1 MTTVEKFS
9 DYNILGCKERIWKEA
24 QVQIKFVL
32 ASQVQIKLFELK
44 TEIENS
50 LTAHNGKL
58 NRRKGGSHSVCTDHF

>member
-44 TEIENS
+44 TEIEN
-50 LTAHNGKL
+50 
-58 NRRKGGSHSVCTDHF
+58 